1 MRDFPV
7 IGGCGGSVRNNQGL
21 ILVNLQI
28 SNLGEKK
35 KKKPNASEKPNNLSE
50 ESSDFLD
57 EFGRLQLSI
66 FIEVLGVFLAV

>member
-1 MRDFPV
+1 M
-7 IGGCGGSVRNNQGL
+7 RNNQGL

-28 SNLGEKK
+28 SNLGEKKK